1 MANAETSFGLRP
13 VGLVGSGTNSTGV
26 TQYEIASNNT
36 NAIFNGA
43 LVIPLAGGVIDQA
56 GDTAG
61 GTTAALGV
69 LVGVEYVDS
78 VSKKP
83 VFINYWPGSGSVSV
97 DTNHPVKAL
106 VADNPEQ
113 LFVVAADATL
123 TDRATALTGVFANA
137 SLGTS
142 ARTGSTDTGK
152 SNSQLSVSSIN
163 TTATLPLRIVGLV
176 DDDANNDYSSAGAHL
191 LVRINAHFNSG
202 TRRFDSQTTADSVS
216 YTHLT
221 LPTT

>member
-13 VGLVGSGTNSTGV
+13 VGLVGSSANSTGL

-43 LVIPLAGGVIDQA
+43 LVIPLAAGVIDQA

-106 VADNPEQ
+106 VADDPHQ

-123 TDRATALTGVFANA
+123 TDRATALAGVFANA

-152 SNSQLSVSSIN
+152 SNSQLSVSSIA

-176 DDDANNDYSSAGAHL
+176 DDDANNDYGSAGAHL

-202 TRRFDSQTTADSVS
+202 TRRFDSQTTADS
-216 YTHLT
+216 TGI
-221 LPTT
+221 

>member
-13 VGLVGSGTNSTGV
+13 VGLVGSGTNSTGL
-26 TQYEIASNNT
+26 TQYEIASNNA
-36 NAIFNGA
+36 NAIFNGS
-43 LVIPLAGGVIDQA
+43 LVIPLAAGVIDQA

-106 VADNPEQ
+106 VADNPNQ
-113 LFVVAADATL
+113 VFAVAADASL
-123 TDRATALTGVFANA
+123 TDRATALAGVFANA

-152 SNSQLSVSSIN
+152 SNSQLSVTSID

-176 DDDANNDYSSAGAHL
+176 DDDANNDYASAGAHL
-191 LVRINAHFNSG
+191 LVRINAHFNAG
-202 TRRFDSQTTADSVS
+202 TRRFDSQTTADS
-216 YTHLT
+216 TGI
-221 LPTT
+221 